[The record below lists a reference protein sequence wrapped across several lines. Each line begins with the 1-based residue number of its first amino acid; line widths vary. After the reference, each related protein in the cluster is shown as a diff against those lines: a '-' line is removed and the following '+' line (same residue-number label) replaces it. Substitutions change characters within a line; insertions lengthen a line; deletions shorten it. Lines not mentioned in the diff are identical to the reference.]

1 MTAEPRPSR
10 SVAPERAHRVLDIE
24 TDAGPARAYV
34 IDPVGGPANTETVN
48 SESSSAE
55 TSSTESAN
63 AETAAVATAGK
74 QQPVGTVVLGHG
86 AGKGTNTPDLW
97 GLLDLTDDGWRVVL
111 VDQPWVLAGR
121 KIATP
126 PKTLDVGWRAVV
138 AHLRD
143 AGEITGRFVQGG
155 RSAGARVACRTAVEL
170 GVDAVTA
177 LAFPLIPPGKAGDP
191 ATWRTSEAQA
201 VLDAGIPLLA
211 VQGATDT
218 FGGPDAIR
226 AALPDAE
233 VAAVKGPHG
242 FSKDP
247 QDVVDAV
254 RRWLAAASDSAGQR
268 RGE

>member
-34 IDPVGGPANTETVN
+34 IDPVGGRANTEVKN
-48 SESSSAE
+48 SESSS
-55 TSSTESAN
+55 TESADPDTAN
-63 AETAAVATAGK
+63 AETAAVTTTGK
-74 QQPVGTVVLGHG
+74 HQPVGTLVLGHG

-97 GLLDLTDDGWRVVL
+97 GLLDLADDGWRVVL

-126 PKTLDVGWRAVV
+126 PKTLDEGWRAVV
-138 AHLRD
+138 SHLRE

-155 RSAGARVACRTAVEL
+155 RSAGARVACRTAVET
-170 GVDAVTA
+170 GADAVVA
-177 LAFPLIPPGKAGDP
+177 LAFPLTPPGKADDP
-191 ATWRTSEAQA
+191 SKWRTDEAQA
-201 VLDAGIPLLA
+201 VLDAVVPLLV

-218 FGGPDAIR
+218 FGDPDAIR
-226 AALPDAE
+226 AALPGAD
-233 VAAVKGPHG
+233 VAAVAGPHG
-242 FSKDP
+242 FSKQP

-254 RRWLAAASDSAGQR
+254 RRWLAAAS
-268 RGE
+268 

>member
-34 IDPVGGPANTETVN
+34 IDPVGGRANTEVKN
-48 SESSSAE
+48 SES
-55 TSSTESAN
+55 SSTESAN
-63 AETAAVATAGK
+63 AETAAVTTTGK
-74 QQPVGTVVLGHG
+74 HQPVGTLVLGHG

-97 GLLDLTDDGWRVVL
+97 GLLDLADDGWRVVL

-126 PKTLDVGWRAVV
+126 PKTLDEGWRAVV
-138 AHLRD
+138 SHLRE

-155 RSAGARVACRTAVEL
+155 RSAGARVACRTAVET
-170 GVDAVTA
+170 GADAVVA
-177 LAFPLIPPGKAGDP
+177 LAFPLTPPGKADDP
-191 ATWRTSEAQA
+191 SKWRTDEAQA
-201 VLDAGIPLLA
+201 VFDAVVPLLV

-226 AALPDAE
+226 AALPGAD
-233 VAAVKGPHG
+233 VAAVAGPHG
-242 FSKDP
+242 FSKQP

-254 RRWLAAASDSAGQR
+254 RRWLAAAS
-268 RGE
+268 